1 MKEHILIIE
10 DDESFCKALTLMLE
24 KEGYLVASAS
34 DGHQAIEAAK
44 KTFFDVIV
52 ADVKLPG
59 GMDGIE
65 AVAKIKGIRP
75 EVESI
80 VIIITGYADEQAPV
94 RALRLGVD
102 DYIYKPFKREQF
114 LHSVERSLRI
124 YRLEKEKEKHNQ
136 IIGKMNQ
143 ELEDKVEQRTRDL
156 SNLYEELQAT
166 YLRTVKALAQ
176 AIDARDHYTHSHSV
190 NVTRYAVIIAQ
201 EMNLSA
207 EEVDEI
213 RQACGLHDLG
223 KIGIHD
229 YVLTKPGK
237 LTAQEWEEVRL
248 HSLKGAEILEPLT
261 FLKGAIKLIQQHHER
276 YDGKGYP
283 YGIKGE
289 TINLGAR
296 IMAVADAFDAMI
308 SERPY
313 REKPLTKQEAIEEIK
328 ENSGTQFDPQVVQTF
343 FEITDKL

>member
-10 DDESFCKALTLMLE
+10 DDEFFRKILTHMLE
-24 KEGYLVASAS
+24 KEGYLVVGAG
-34 DGHQAIEAAK
+34 DGHRAIEAAK
-44 KTFFDVIV
+44 ETFFELII
-52 ADVKLPG
+52 ADVRLPG

-75 EVESI
+75 GAKSI
-80 VIIITGYADEQAPV
+80 VIIITGYADEQAAV
-94 RALRLGVD
+94 RALRVGVD
-102 DYIYKPFKREQF
+102 DYIYKPFEREEF
-114 LHSVERSLRI
+114 LHSVEQNLRI
-124 YRLEKEKEKHNQ
+124 YRLEKEREKHNEV
-136 IIGKMNQ
+136 IEKMNQ

-156 SNLYEELQAT
+156 RNLYEELQTT
-166 YLRTVKALAQ
+166 YLRTIKALAQ
-176 AIDARDHYTHSHSV
+176 AIDARDHYTHRHSE
-190 NVTRYAVIIAQ
+190 NVTKYSVMIAQ
-201 EMNLSA
+201 EMELSA
-207 EEVDEI
+207 NEIDEI

-248 HSLKGAEILEPLT
+248 HSLKGAEILAPLK
-261 FLKGAIKLIQQHHER
+261 FLDEAIRLIQQHHER

-283 YGIKGE
+283 YGLKGE
-289 TINLGAR
+289 SILLGAR

-313 REKPLTKQEAIEEIK
+313 REKPLTKEKAIEEVK
-328 ENSGTQFDPQVVQTF
+328 KSSGTQFDPQVVKAF
-343 FEITDKL
+343 LKIIDKL